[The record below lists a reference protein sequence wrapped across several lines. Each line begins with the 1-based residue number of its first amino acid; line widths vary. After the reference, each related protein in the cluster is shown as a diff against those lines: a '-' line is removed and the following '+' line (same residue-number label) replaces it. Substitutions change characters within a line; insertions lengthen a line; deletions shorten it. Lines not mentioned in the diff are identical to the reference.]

1 MPPNLNPEEM
11 CNKFNVIGIS
21 DSRRQYFHPE
31 ILDIIKKSKVFSG
44 GKRHHEIMA
53 EFLPASH
60 VWIDIALPL
69 SEVLDA
75 YDKHDEITVFAS
87 GDPLFFGY
95 AATLQREFPE
105 SEINV
110 FPSFN
115 STQMLAHRI
124 GLSYQDMINV
134 SLTGRPWKNLDDAL
148 IRDYHII
155 GCLTDRKKGPAE
167 IAQRMLDYGYS
178 NYTINV
184 GTSLGNDTEE
194 KIDTLTLAEASE
206 RTFSNPNCIILQMKS
221 RRFKYFGIPENEFFH
236 LNGRDNMITK
246 MPIRLLSLSMLDLHN
261 RTSFWDIGFCTGS
274 VSIEARL
281 QFPHLDI
288 TAFEIRDESRELMN
302 KNSRKFGTPSITSVI
317 GDFTKVDL
325 SEYPRPDAVFIG
337 GHGGRL
343 QEILRRL
350 KETMLP
356 GCIIVFNT
364 VRQESC
370 VLFRES
376 VKSIGMTITDEHCLT
391 LDSFNPITIMKA
403 Q

>member
-1 MPPNLNPEEM
+1 M

-21 DSRRQYFHPE
+21 DSRRQHFHPE

-69 SEVLDA
+69 SEVFDA

-148 IRDYHII
+148 IRGCNVI

-206 RTFSNPNCIILQMKS
+206 RTFGNPNCVILQMKS

-356 GCIIVFNT
+356 GCIIVFNA